1 MRILLAGA
9 SGFLG
14 TALRERL
21 RADGHDLRQL
31 VRRTPE
37 NGDQIPWKPSSGHLD
52 PAALRGVDAVI
63 NLAGASIGGQRWTNS
78 YKRKLRSS
86 RVDTTATL
94 ARAIASLPADERP
107 KVLLNG
113 SAKGWY
119 GDTGDTPVEEDAPPG
134 DGFLSDLCRVWEAAA
149 RPAEDAGVRVVYL
162 RSGLPLDK
170 RGGLLQPLV
179 LLFKAGL
186 GGRIGSGRQ
195 YIPWMSLA
203 DWVGATVFLLE
214 RDDIAGP
221 VNMNAPAPATN
232 AEFTKELAAALHRPA
247 IVPVPGFVIQ
257 TVLGEFSTEILTGT
271 RSLPGVLNRAGYP
284 WLHPTLPAAI
294 RAAL

>member
-21 RADGHDLRQL
+21 AADGHDLRRL

-37 NGDQIPWKPSSGHLD
+37 SGDEIPWKPSAGHLD

-63 NLAGASIGGQRWTNS
+63 NLAGASIGGQRWTAS

-86 RVDTTATL
+86 RVDTTGTL
-94 ARAIASLPADERP
+94 ARAIAALPAGERP
-107 KVLLNG
+107 SVLLNG

-119 GDTGDTPVEEDAPPG
+119 GDTGDTPVEEDAPPA
-134 DGFLSDLCRVWEAAA
+134 DDFLADLCRVWEAATG
-149 RPAEDAGVRVVYL
+149 PAEDAGVRVVHL

-195 YIPWMSLA
+195 YIPWISLA
-203 DWVGATVFLLE
+203 DWVNATVFLLE
-214 RDDIAGP
+214 RKDIAGP
-221 VNMNAPAPATN
+221 VNLVGPAPATN
-232 AEFTKELAAALHRPA
+232 AEFTRELAAAVHRPA
-247 IVPVPGFVIQ
+247 LIPVPGFALQVA
-257 TVLGEFSTEILTGT
+257 LGEFSTEILTGT
-271 RSLPGVLNRAGYP
+271 RALPGVLNRAGYEFA
-284 WLHPTLPAAI
+284 HPTLA
-294 RAAL
+294 AALKAAL

>member
-21 RADGHDLRQL
+21 KADGHDLRRL

-63 NLAGASIGGQRWTNS
+63 NLAGASIGGQRWTAS

-86 RVDTTATL
+86 RVDTTGTL
-94 ARAIASLPADERP
+94 ARAIAALPEDERP
-107 KVLLNG
+107 KVFLNG

-119 GDTGDTPVEEDAPPG
+119 GDTGDTPVEEEAPAA
-134 DGFLSDLCRVWEAAA
+134 DDFLGDLCRVWEAAA

-179 LLFKAGL
+179 LLFRAGL

-195 YIPWMSLA
+195 YIPWISLA
-203 DWVGATVFLLE
+203 DWVGATVFVLE
-214 RDDIAGP
+214 RDDITGP
-221 VNMNAPAPATN
+221 VNMVGPAPATN
-232 AEFTKELAAALHRPA
+232 AEFTKELAAAVHRPA
-247 IVPVPGFVIQ
+247 LIPVPAFAMRA
-257 TVLGEFSTEILTGT
+257 VLGEFATEILSST
-271 RSLPGVLNRAGYP
+271 RAMPGVLNRTGFEFR
-284 WLHPTLPAAI
+284 HPTLKSAL

>member
-21 RADGHDLRQL
+21 AADGHDLRRL

-37 NGDQIPWKPSSGHLD
+37 SGDEIPWKPSAGHLD

-63 NLAGASIGGQRWTNS
+63 NLAGASIGGQRWTAA

-86 RVDTTATL
+86 RVDTTGTL
-94 ARAIASLPADERP
+94 ARAIAALPEDERP
-107 KVLLNG
+107 SVFLNG

-119 GDTGDTPVEEDAPPG
+119 GDTGDTAVEEDAPPA
-134 DGFLSDLCRVWEAAA
+134 DDFLADLCRVWEAATG
-149 RPAEDAGVRVVYL
+149 PAEDAGVRVVHL

-195 YIPWMSLA
+195 YIPWISLA
-203 DWVGATVFLLE
+203 DWVNATVFLLE
-214 RDDIAGP
+214 RADIAGP
-221 VNMNAPAPATN
+221 VNMVGPAPATN
-232 AEFTKELAAALHRPA
+232 AEFTRELAAALHRPA
-247 IVPVPGFVIQ
+247 VVPVPGFAIKVA
-257 TVLGEFSTEILTGT
+257 LGEFSTEILTGT
-271 RSLPGVLNRAGYP
+271 RAIPGVLNRTGYEF
-284 WLHPTLPAAI
+284 LHPTLPAAL

>member
-21 RADGHDLRQL
+21 AADGHDLRRL

-37 NGDQIPWKPSSGHLD
+37 SGDEIPWKPSAGHLD

-63 NLAGASIGGQRWTNS
+63 NLAGASIGGQRWTAA

-86 RVDTTATL
+86 RVDTTGTL
-94 ARAIASLPADERP
+94 ARAIAALPEGERP
-107 KVLLNG
+107 SVFLNG

-119 GDTGDTPVEEDAPPG
+119 GDTGDTPVEEDAPPA
-134 DGFLSDLCRVWEAAA
+134 DDFLADLCRVWEAATG
-149 RPAEDAGVRVVYL
+149 PAEDAGVRVVHL

-195 YIPWMSLA
+195 YIPWISLA
-203 DWVGATVFLLE
+203 DWVNATVFLLE
-214 RDDIAGP
+214 REDIAGP
-221 VNMNAPAPATN
+221 VNMVGPAPATN
-232 AEFTKELAAALHRPA
+232 AEFTRELAAALHRPA
-247 IVPVPGFVIQ
+247 LVPVPGFAIKVA
-257 TVLGEFSTEILTGT
+257 LGEFSTEILTGT
-271 RSLPGVLNRAGYP
+271 RAIPGVLNRTGYEF
-284 WLHPTLPAAI
+284 LHPTLPAAL

>member
-14 TALRERL
+14 TALREHL

-63 NLAGASIGGQRWTNS
+63 NLAGASIGGQRWTAS

-94 ARAIASLPADERP
+94 ARAIAGLPEGERP

-134 DGFLSDLCRVWEAAA
+134 EGFLSDLCRVWEAAA

-221 VNMNAPAPATN
+221 VNMNGPAPATN
-232 AEFTKELAAALHRPA
+232 AEFTRELAAALHRPA

-257 TVLGEFSTEILTGT
+257 AALGEFSTEILTGT
-271 RSLPGVLNRAGYP
+271 RSLPGVLNRTGYP

-294 RAAL
+294 KAAL